1 MPSPSASSSTRQR
14 LDVYR
19 KRRDFKATPEPA
31 PKAVDSVRG
40 DRFVIQLHHARH
52 RHFDFRLQVGGALR
66 SWAVPKGPSLDP
78 KQKRLA
84 VEVEDHPLEYGK
96 FQGAIPEGHYGAGE
110 VWIWDE
116 GRWVPEGDAAKALK
130 KGHLDFELFGSRMKG
145 RWSLIR
151 TGMTGK
157 RPQWLLFKR
166 SDEHVKKGD
175 VADDTPLDQ
184 WKGPAPKRSAVGRKS
199 PKAAPRSAFPAQVG
213 LQLARLVDKA
223 QEGADWLHEM
233 KYDGYRVL
241 LLRNGRK
248 LEIRSRGGLEWSAQ
262 LPHLK
267 KAVLALPCKSCIL
280 DGEVVA
286 LDEQGRSRFDL
297 LQRDFGE
304 PQAAQALVAMLF
316 DLLYLDGQDWRP
328 LPQELR
334 KEALQKLLQKSAD
347 CLRLSEYLEGHGA
360 KAAKAA
366 CSAGLEGIVSKD
378 RKAPYREGRGG
389 SWVKTKCVDADEFA
403 VIGYTPGQ
411 RSREALGALLLAQP
425 EGKGWRYVGRV
436 GTGFSG
442 EMIAELLKRMRPVKQ
457 AVELP
462 NPPSRA
468 DLRGARPVWVK
479 PALVLEVEHRGRTGE
494 GLLRQASL
502 KALRADKSV
511 DDLKQPDRAPRI
523 AAGGTPVKQTAT
535 RGRIAAAPAPSGVV
549 KLTHPGR
556 KLFQEPA
563 ISKQDLADFY
573 SEIAEWILPELHR
586 RPLALLRCPDGAG
599 KTCFFQKRATPGFP
613 GSVHQARGEPY
624 LWIEDVDGLMGMVQM
639 GVLELHAWGATVD
652 DIEHPDRVVFD
663 LDPGEGVAWRRVIAA
678 ARLLRERLEQLGLQ
692 SFVRTSGGKG
702 LHVVL
707 PLQPQAGWDTVKNF
721 THALAQ
727 MLAKEQPDE
736 FIATASKA
744 RRKGR
749 IYIDY
754 LRNGRGATAVASYTL
769 RARPGA
775 PAAVPLDWS
784 ELSRLKS
791 PAQFGYANLRQRLKR
806 LRRDPWEGFRE
817 LQQRLPQLH

>member
-1 MPSPSASSSTRQR
+1 MPSPSSSSNTRQR

-19 KRRDFKATPEPA
+19 RRRDFKATPEPA
-31 PKAVDSVRG
+31 PKAAKGGG
-40 DRFVIQLHHARH
+40 DRFVIQLHHASH

-84 VEVEDHPLEYGK
+84 VEVEDHPLEYGE
-96 FQGAIPEGHYGAGE
+96 FQGHIPEGHYGAGE

-116 GRWVPEGDAAKALK
+116 GRWAPEGDAAKALK
-130 KGHLDFELFGSRMKG
+130 KGHLDFELFGSRMQG

-151 TGMTGK
+151 TGLSGK

-166 SDEHVKKGD
+166 SDGYVKKGD
-175 VADDTPLDQ
+175 VADDTPLEQ
-184 WKGPAPKRSAVGRKS
+184 WQG
-199 PKAAPRSAFPAQVG
+199 PKAKRRAGGARPAKSAFPKEVG

-223 QEGADWLHEM
+223 PEGEDWLHEL

-248 LEIRSRGGLEWSAQ
+248 LQIRSRGGLEWSDK
-262 LPHLK
+262 LPHLR

-286 LDEQGRSRFDL
+286 LDEEGRSRFDL

-304 PQAAQALVAMLF
+304 PEAAENLVAMLF

-334 KEALQKLLQKSAD
+334 KEQLQKLLKSGAD
-347 CLRLSEYLEGHGA
+347 CLRLSEHIEGHGD
-360 KAAKAA
+360 KAAKSA
-366 CSAGLEGIVSKD
+366 CKAGLEGIISKD

-389 SWVKTKCVDADEFA
+389 AWVKTKCVDADEFA
-403 VIGYTPGQ
+403 IVGYTPGQ

-425 EGKGWRYVGRV
+425 EGKEWRYVGRV
-436 GTGFSG
+436 GSGFT
-442 EMIAELLKRMRPVKQ
+442 EDLIADLLKRMRPVKQ
-457 AVELP
+457 SPKLL

-468 DLRGARPVWVK
+468 DLRGAKPVWVK
-479 PALVLEVEHRGRTGE
+479 PALVLEVEHRGRTGD

-502 KALRADKSV
+502 KGLRADKSIV
-511 DDLKQPDRAPRI
+511 DLKQPDRVPRVP
-523 AAGGTPVKQTAT
+523 AKVEAGMKAT
-535 RGRIAAAPAPSGVV
+535 STRRKAKAEEAPATGVR
-549 KLTHPGR
+549 LTHPDR
-556 KLFQEPA
+556 HLFEDPV
-563 ISKQDLADFY
+563 ITKQDLADFY
-573 SEIAEWILPELHR
+573 TEIADWIIPELHR

-613 GSVHQARGEPY
+613 DSVHQASRGDPY
-624 LWIEDVDGLMGMVQM
+624 LWIEDVDGLVGMVQM

-652 DIEHPDRVVFD
+652 DIERPDRVVFD
-663 LDPGEGVAWRRVIAA
+663 LDPGEDVDWRRVIAA
-678 ARLLRERLEQLGLQ
+678 ARLLRERLELLSLQ

-721 THALAQ
+721 SHALAQ
-727 MLAKEQPDE
+727 MLAEEQPDE
-736 FIATASKA
+736 FIATASKQK
-744 RRKGR
+744 RRGR
-749 IYIDY
+749 IFIDY

-775 PAAVPLDWS
+775 PAAVPLDWD

-791 PAQFGYANLRQRLKR
+791 PAQFGYVNLRQRLKR

-817 LQQRLPQLH
+817 LRQHLPKIH